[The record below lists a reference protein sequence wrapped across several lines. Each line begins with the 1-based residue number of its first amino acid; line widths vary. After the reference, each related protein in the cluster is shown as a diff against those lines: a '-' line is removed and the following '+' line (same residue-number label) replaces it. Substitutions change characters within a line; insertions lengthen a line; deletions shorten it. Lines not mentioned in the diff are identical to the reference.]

1 MKDHQIPQPAGG
13 AELRVS
19 GFSVRAH
26 SALTDLVEAAVGG
39 EDGDA
44 AVFGDGAGRSG
55 AAVATPAAGHLT
67 HLHRSRRGF
76 GFGFGFGGR
85 SARSAVPGVLRMR

>member
-1 MKDHQIPQPAGG
+1 
-13 AELRVS
+13 
-19 GFSVRAH
+19 VRAH

-55 AAVATPAAGHLT
+55 AAVATPAARHLT
-67 HLHRSRRGF
+67 HLHRSRR

>member
-1 MKDHQIPQPAGG
+1 
-13 AELRVS
+13 
-19 GFSVRAH
+19 VRAH

-76 GFGFGFGGR
+76 GFGFVGR

>member
-1 MKDHQIPQPAGG
+1 
-13 AELRVS
+13 
-19 GFSVRAH
+19 VRAH

-55 AAVATPAAGHLT
+55 AAVATPAARHLT

-76 GFGFGFGGR
+76 GFGFVGR